1 MTDKLTLS
9 DCFKYPNASLINK
22 LGLKCENLTEFISA
36 TDGQDLDFTLQDD
49 GFKLIL
55 REITDLT
62 DKEIKKC
69 HDIAL
74 WDGDGVPIDERRIL
88 IDEKLKFWDCSLSKA
103 ERDLADYLEEINI
116 DIHGFLKSGKA
127 VKG

>member
-55 REITDLT
+55 RDISELT
-62 DKEIKKC
+62 GKEKNYIGKTMGLLSIISK
-69 HDIAL
+69 D
-74 WDGDGVPIDERRIL
+74 RIEL
-88 IDEKLKFWDCSLSKA
+88 ID
-103 ERDLADYLEEINI
+103 YLRSINI
-116 DIHGFLKSGKA
+116 DIDRFLECGKA
-127 VKG
+127 VKE